1 MGGVGR
7 EQTTATAKCRSF
19 DYGTHGDAVSA
30 FAQDDNLGGGRK
42 DKVLPVV
49 RPKSGEGLEEFDH
62 YVGGFDQ
69 GCCGV
74 SAFELHLADGVGGD
88 DGGDA
93 LVADGEYDL
102 GHQAVDLE
110 VYDFAYELIAAA
122 DLAVA
127 LSGAEGGGFDFAL
140 EEGLERRGGDAM

>member
-1 MGGVGR
+1 MTNLWWVRSEAKPGAVLKGR
-7 EQTTATAKCRSF
+7 Q
-19 DYGTHGDAVSA
+19 
-30 FAQDDNLGGGRK
+30 
-42 DKVLPVV
+42 
-49 RPKSGEGLEEFDH
+49 LEEFDH

-69 GCCGV
+69 GGGGV

-88 DGGDA
+88 DRGDA

-127 LSGAEGGGFDFAL
+127 FAGADGGGFDFTL
-140 EEGLERRGGDAM
+140 EEGLERRGGDAMMAAGSGVGGDLAGEDPLLDGG